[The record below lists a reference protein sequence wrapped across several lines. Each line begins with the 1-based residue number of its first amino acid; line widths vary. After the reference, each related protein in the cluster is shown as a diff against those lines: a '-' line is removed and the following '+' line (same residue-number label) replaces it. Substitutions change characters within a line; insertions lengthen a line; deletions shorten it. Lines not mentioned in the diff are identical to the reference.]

1 MIAKAQAKFLR
12 ISPYKL
18 RLVADLVRGKQA
30 EEAMKMLP
38 FLNKRGAILV
48 QKTLK
53 SAIANA
59 MNHEGESV
67 KEHELVISKIEING
81 GPTMARFKAGAQGRV
96 KPFKHRTS
104 HILIELDKVGKE

>member
-1 MIAKAQAKFLR
+1 MLAKAQAKFLR

-18 RLVADLVRGKQA
+18 RLVADLVRGKNA
-30 EEAMKMLP
+30 EEAMRTIP
-38 FLNKRGAILV
+38 FVNKKGSKLIEKV
-48 QKTLK
+48 LK

-59 MNHEGESV
+59 MDQGEASLHED
-67 KEHELVISKIEING
+67 ELYISKIVIDG

-104 HILIELDKVGKE
+104 HIYIELDKKK